1 MPWQGRCW
9 ETLEALRNSAKGR
22 LQYDRDLLL
31 LSDVSSGAGGGD
43 GPSDPLPLTPAVTE
57 PQACPAPA
65 CPAPAPSKHETQH
78 AGCMARPSPRG
89 VTVEGFLRLCEVMRR
104 QEAWERLRCRQEFIE
119 KTMRGFADMASEQLK
134 QYDARRE
141 LERRK
146 ELRGLREMM
155 EKSSREAL
163 ARHEKLKAEHRRRA
177 EIQNQMLREAEQ
189 RHLQQV
195 EQERLR
201 KEEGQ
206 IRLRRL
212 YALQEEM
219 LQLIRQLDT
228 SEQQHRGLKADLS
241 AFRTRGNRLCGV
253 ISRIIWANCENGL
266 PTAEDQAVAERA
278 LQEMR
283 DLLRN
288 LEQEITRACEDKRR
302 QEAEEARVKQQE
314 SQGKQGPE
322 VHTESLAP
330 SQGLGRKQNEDLQFK
345 AQDSTMQ
352 WYQQLQDIASQC
364 VLAFEGL
371 TSSKDS
377 QVRKIKMDLQKA
389 ATIPVSQ
396 ISTLSGSKLKEVF
409 DKIHD
414 LLSGKSVQCGERTVS
429 VTLHPQGLDFVQYK
443 LAEKFVK
450 QGAEEV
456 ASHHEAAFPIAVVVS
471 GIWGLFPKVGALIL
485 AHLHKNCPYSVPFY
499 PAFKEGMAL
508 EDYQRMLGYLVE
520 NSKVEE
526 HSRFLKRMSGMIRLY
541 AAIIQLRG
549 PYESEQEAYP
559 HVLNHGWRWL
569 AKILNMEPLLDVTAT
584 LLFDFL
590 EVCGNALVKQNQ
602 VQFWEMMLFIKE
614 DYLPRI
620 EAVTSSGQMGSFKR
634 LKRFVEECWQRQE
647 IPVPKGFLPPS
658 FWHS

>member
-1 MPWQGRCW
+1 M
-9 ETLEALRNSAKGR
+9 
-22 LQYDRDLLL
+22 
-31 LSDVSSGAGGGD
+31 
-43 GPSDPLPLTPAVTE
+43 
-57 PQACPAPA
+57 QA
-65 CPAPAPSKHETQH
+65 
-78 AGCMARPSPRG
+78 
-89 VTVEGFLRLCEVMRR
+89 
-104 QEAWERLRCRQEFIE
+104 
-119 KTMRGFADMASEQLK
+119 FADMASEQLK
-134 QYDARRE
+134 PYDERKE

-146 ELRGLREMM
+146 ELQGLREMM
-155 EKSSREAL
+155 EKREAL

-177 EIQNQMLREAEQ
+177 EIQNKKLREAEQ
-189 RHLQQV
+189 QHLQRV

-201 KEEGQ
+201 KEEGR

-219 LQLIRQLDT
+219 LHLIQQLDA

-241 AFRTRGNRLCGV
+241 AFHTRGNRLCGV
-253 ISRIIWANCENGL
+253 ISGIIWANCENSL
-266 PTAEDQAVAERA
+266 PTAEDQAEAERA

-288 LEQEITRACEDKRR
+288 MEQEITTACEDKRR

-314 SQGKQGPE
+314 SQGKRGPE

-330 SQGLGRKQNEDLQFK
+330 SQGLGRKQNEELQFK

-352 WYQQLQDIASQC
+352 WYQQLQDVTSQC

-377 QVRKIKMDLQKA
+377 QVRKMKMDLQKA

-396 ISTLSGSKLKEVF
+396 ISTLSGSKPKEVF

-414 LLSGKSVQCGERTVS
+414 LLSGKSVQSGGCTMS
-429 VTLHPQGLDFVQYK
+429 VALHPQGLNFVQYK
-443 LAEKFVK
+443 LAEKFVDAWLRSGEF
-450 QGAEEV
+450 QGGT
-456 ASHHEAAFPIAVVVS
+456 P
-471 GIWGLFPKVGALIL
+471 
-485 AHLHKNCPYSVPFY
+485 
-499 PAFKEGMAL
+499 
-508 EDYQRMLGYLVE
+508 
-520 NSKVEE
+520 
-526 HSRFLKRMSGMIRLY
+526 SRFLKCMSGMIRLY

-549 PYESEQEAYP
+549 PYGSEQKAYP
-559 HVLNHGWRWL
+559 HILNHGWHWL
-569 AKILNMEPLLDVTAT
+569 AQILNMEPLLDVTAT

-620 EAVTSSGQMGSFKR
+620 EAITSSEQMGSFTC
-634 LKRFVEECWQRQE
+634 LKRFVEECW
-647 IPVPKGFLPPS
+647 
-658 FWHS
+658 